1 VRTSRASAT
10 GGLTSARLHA
20 SVSARQ
26 GASGRV
32 RVRWRSS
39 AGGLSSR
46 PIRPDEPIAI
56 LHHGPDGKM
65 TAPQQGGPPPCPRA
79 GHAASPAPPTSH
91 ATIARRRFLPPS
103 ERRPKVLL
111 PAAGG
116 WPVRRMA
123 ASIGLKRG
131 ICDELLALADGSDI
145 AAQGVVRLDF
155 AKGGPQ
161 RPPSR
166 SRAARGAT
174 TTRAG
179 RSPPS
184 RSAITRS
191 GRSTCDDK
199 EGGWRPGRRHPSDAR
214 VSVYGVGQL
223 SA

>member
-56 LHHGPDGKM
+56 LHHGPDGTM
-65 TAPQQGGPPPCPRA
+65 TAPQQGGPPRPPLGPRCI
-79 GHAASPAPPTSH
+79 ASSADIP
-91 ATIARRRFLPPS
+91 
-103 ERRPKVLL
+103 
-111 PAAGG
+111 
-116 WPVRRMA
+116 
-123 ASIGLKRG
+123 
-131 ICDELLALADGSDI
+131 CDELLALADGSDI